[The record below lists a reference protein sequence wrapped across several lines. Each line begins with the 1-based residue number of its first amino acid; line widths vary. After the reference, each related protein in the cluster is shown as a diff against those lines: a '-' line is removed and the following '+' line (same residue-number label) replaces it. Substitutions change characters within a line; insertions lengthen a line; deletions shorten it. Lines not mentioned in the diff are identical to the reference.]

1 MREKNIIS
9 ISCNLRKYIFR
20 TYFKSFYTD
29 TKKKKQKTP
38 KLLFKSILFTLRN
51 YYLLTIKSL
60 LNNVYH

>member
-29 TKKKKQKTP
+29 TLKKKKNK
-38 KLLFKSILFTLRN
+38 KLPS
-51 YYLLTIKSL
+51 YYLKVFYL
-60 LNNVYH
+60 H